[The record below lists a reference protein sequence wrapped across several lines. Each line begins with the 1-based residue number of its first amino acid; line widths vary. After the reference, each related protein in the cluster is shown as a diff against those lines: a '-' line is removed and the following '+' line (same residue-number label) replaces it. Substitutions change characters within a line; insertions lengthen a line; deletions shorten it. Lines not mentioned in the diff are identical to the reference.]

1 MPGGGFHAFFVPAY
15 PVSGAAYSH
24 KEPCDPFA
32 AGQNSEEEKLH
43 LNHEERMQ
51 ILLKPANEPEANAI
65 KSILKE
71 NGIHAEI
78 QSYHDTAYD
87 GIFQTQYGWGVL
99 RVQEKDFA
107 EAEKIVEEW
116 RGAAPDELPWDESL
130 KGD

>member
-1 MPGGGFHAFFVPAY
+1 MDCGSMIKNREISINTSYGKIY
-15 PVSGAAYSH
+15 
-24 KEPCDPFA
+24 K
-32 AGQNSEEEKLH
+32 
-43 LNHEERMQ
+43 NHEEIMK
-51 ILLKPANEPEANAI
+51 ILLKPANEPEANVI

-99 RVQEKDFA
+99 RVPEEDFA
-107 EAEKIVEEW
+107 RAEKIVEEW
-116 RGAAPDELPWDESL
+116 SRAAPDELPWDEGQ